1 MVQYGYRRAR
11 NKYTFK
17 FKLTNGHQHYDT
29 SHTRTTTISGIPMVL
44 MPKVIGMEALSENSI
59 TSKTLQPI
67 KGPDK
72 QTTQKARPRGNVLQR
87 PETPSPQ
94 SGKKR
99 MQPDTMTTP
108 TAPRHKKTQQTHQ
121 EEILL
126 PPVILNVKE
135 GFQRFEEEDNSME
148 EDKSGL
154 EYISQ
159 YNTSPEVLF
168 EESTYPYLQNFCDL
182 TGELAGLASLLK
194 KQGHLEDI
202 LKDEAVAKNLEEL
215 AGILPATPID
225 LLKERSSSYLILS

>member
-1 MVQYGYRRAR
+1 MIDRLGHQQYTAIYGSICAVHRNHQPSLEDSMVQYGYRRAR

-135 GFQRFEEEDNSME
+135 GFQRF
-148 EDKSGL
+148 
-154 EYISQ
+154 IIQ
-159 YNTSPEVLF
+159 
-168 EESTYPYLQNFCDL
+168 
-182 TGELAGLASLLK
+182 A
-194 KQGHLEDI
+194 
-202 LKDEAVAKNLEEL
+202 
-215 AGILPATPID
+215 
-225 LLKERSSSYLILS
+225 